1 MAKTT
6 RVHLL
11 AKELN
16 VKSKAIV
23 EKCQAEGL
31 DQIKNHMSTISVGL
45 AATIREWFSE
55 GAHSTTVEVSG
66 RVDLKKV
73 RIKRK
78 KKVEEPTPEE
88 TVEAPID
95 QPQAESAAIAETAE
109 ALETETPETA
119 PIVEAEVAE
128 EPVVAEE
135 KPQKAKKT
143 KKKVKKPAKPKE
155 PEVIIPAG
163 PLLDK
168 PKPAVLAGPTVI
180 RVEKIEEEETRPK
193 PRRAPRPRHDAPM
206 TEPLLAGHDTL
217 GKGKKAGKA
226 KTHGRKKDRG
236 LEERRARLA
245 AARGETKRARPS
257 RRIEARKSGDV
268 MSQTE
273 RPEKATIS
281 EPILVKDL
289 SAALAL
295 KVGEVIGKLMSQG
308 VM

>member
-119 PIVEAEVAE
+119 PIAETEISE

-236 LEERRARLA
+236 ADDANAKHHQSTIKRMRSRDLEERRARLA
-245 AARGETKRARPS
+245 AARGETKR
-257 RRIEARKSGDV
+257 
-268 MSQTE
+268 
-273 RPEKATIS
+273 
-281 EPILVKDL
+281 
-289 SAALAL
+289 
-295 KVGEVIGKLMSQG
+295 
-308 VM
+308 

>member
-95 QPQAESAAIAETAE
+95 QPQAEPATIAETTE
-109 ALETETPETA
+109 ALETEDPEAA
-119 PIVEAEVAE
+119 PIAETEISE

-168 PKPAVLAGPTVI
+168 PKPAVLAGPT
-180 RVEKIEEEETRPK
+180 
-193 PRRAPRPRHDAPM
+193 
-206 TEPLLAGHDTL
+206 
-217 GKGKKAGKA
+217 
-226 KTHGRKKDRG
+226 
-236 LEERRARLA
+236 
-245 AARGETKRARPS
+245 
-257 RRIEARKSGDV
+257 
-268 MSQTE
+268 
-273 RPEKATIS
+273 
-281 EPILVKDL
+281 
-289 SAALAL
+289 
-295 KVGEVIGKLMSQG
+295 
-308 VM
+308 